1 MVIRKKKYYLKE
13 RQRHTKER
21 VSERYMAEH
30 KKGKTNQR
38 KIEIGSTRKI
48 QSERK
53 TNRNDIVHNIRNAEY
68 HNKIQGIRKIEYI
81 LIITKDI
88 IRYKDKSS

>member
-1 MVIRKKKYYLKE
+1 
-13 RQRHTKER
+13 
-21 VSERYMAEH
+21 MAEH
-30 KKGKTNQR
+30 KKGKTKQR
-38 KIEIGSTRKI
+38 MEIGSARKI

-53 TNRNDIVHNIRNAEY
+53 TKRNDIVYEYNIRNAEY
-68 HNKIQGIRKIEYI
+68 HNKIQGIRKKEYI